1 MGIDNQEIVKALTLF
16 ANLAELHKENPF
28 KYNAF
33 SASAF
38 SLRKFKEPIEN
49 LSLDQL
55 LAIPGMGKNVANV
68 IVEYVNTRQFPALN
82 ALLKITPP
90 GLIELLKIKGLGPK
104 KVGVIWQEMGIET
117 VEELLDAC
125 RQNRLISL
133 AGFGYKT
140 QISIQKSIE
149 FLMGSAG
156 KFHFAQL
163 MPYAEELLAEL
174 RSTFSAGRFEFT
186 GMYRRFSE
194 IIETLEIIST
204 VNIFDPAGRSVN
216 PNPNPN
222 PNLPSHLNTSQS
234 IDNPIQVFNQTG
246 NNLPDNAL
254 DNLPGNIPL
263 QSEEFDL
270 PLRMGTWVLSSIS
283 GNLHHELGFQ
293 ARILVVSEVDFD
305 RMWFE
310 TSATPLHLQKLDY
323 FSDHWCGS
331 EKATYT
337 SKGHHYI
344 PPERREGLREFECPV
359 EADQLLQYG
368 HLRGVIHN
376 HSNFSDGLN
385 SLEEMAEY
393 AMHLGMEYL
402 AICDHS
408 KTAFYANGLSVER
421 VWQQF
426 EEIDTLNK
434 KLWPFKIFKGI
445 ESDILGNGDLD
456 YELDLL
462 AEFDLVVASI
472 HSNLNMSQDKAMQ
485 RLIAAIENSFTTIL
499 GHPTGRLLL
508 MREGYP
514 IDHKTIIDACA
525 HNNVAIE
532 LNANPYRLDID
543 WRHIDYAMEKGVM
556 VSVNPDAHHK
566 MGYLDMH
573 FGVFSGR
580 KGGLEKR
587 LTLNALSLPE
597 FESYLAGRK

>member
-1 MGIDNQEIVKALTLF
+1 MDNQEIVKALTLF

-38 SLRKFKEPIEN
+38 TLRKFKEPIES

-55 LAIPGMGKNVANV
+55 LAISGIGKNVAHV

-82 ALLKITPP
+82 ALLQMTPP

-104 KVGVIWQEMGIET
+104 KVGVIWKEMGIET

-125 RQNRLISL
+125 RQNRLISA
-133 AGFGYKT
+133 AGFGFKT
-140 QISIQKSIE
+140 QTSIQNSIE

-156 KFHFAQL
+156 KFHFARL
-163 MPYAEELLAEL
+163 MPYAEELLAGL
-174 RSTFSAGRFEFT
+174 RNTFSEARFEFT
-186 GMYRRFSE
+186 GTYRRFSD
-194 IIETLEIIST
+194 IVETLEIIST
-204 VNIFDPAGRSVN
+204 VNIFEQIGTSLWPNHSSHANTAKSIAN
-216 PNPNPN
+216 PTPVSKQTKNNTPNN
-222 PNLPSHLNTSQS
+222 E
-234 IDNPIQVFNQTG
+234 
-246 NNLPDNAL
+246 PDNT
-254 DNLPGNIPL
+254 PL
-263 QSEEFDL
+263 QAEELDRL
-270 PLRMGTWVLSSIS
+270 PCIGTWFLSNIS
-283 GNLHHELGFQ
+283 GILRHELGFQ
-293 ARILVVSEVDFD
+293 AHILVVLEDDFD

-310 TSATPLHLQKLDY
+310 TSATPPHLQKLDY
-323 FSDHWCGS
+323 FSANWCGS
-331 EKATYT
+331 EKETYK
-337 SKGHHYI
+337 SKGIHYI
-344 PPERREGLREFECPV
+344 LPERREGLREFERPV
-359 EADQLLQYG
+359 DEEKLLQYA

-376 HSNFSDGLN
+376 HSNYSDGLN

-393 AMHLGMEYL
+393 AMNLGMEYL

-421 VWQQF
+421 VWNQF
-426 EEIDTLNK
+426 EEIELLNK

-456 YELDLL
+456 YEADLL
-462 AEFDLVVASI
+462 AEFDLVVASV
-472 HSNLNMSQDKAMQ
+472 HSNLNMGQEKAMQ

-580 KGGLEKR
+580 KGGLETV

-597 FESYLAGRK
+597 FEAYLASRK

>member
-1 MGIDNQEIVKALTLF
+1 MDNQEIVKALTLF

-38 SLRKFKEPIEN
+38 TLRKFKEPIES

-55 LAIPGMGKNVANV
+55 LAISGIGKNVAHV

-82 ALLKITPP
+82 ALLQMTPP

-104 KVGVIWQEMGIET
+104 KVGVIWKEMGIET

-125 RQNRLISL
+125 RQNRLISA
-133 AGFGYKT
+133 AGFGFKT
-140 QISIQKSIE
+140 QTSIQNSIE

-156 KFHFAQL
+156 KFHFARL
-163 MPYAEELLAEL
+163 MPYAEELLAGL
-174 RSTFSAGRFEFT
+174 RNTFSEARFEFT
-186 GMYRRFSE
+186 GTYRRFSD
-194 IIETLEIIST
+194 IVETLEIIST
-204 VNIFDPAGRSVN
+204 VNIFEQIGTSLWPNHSSHANTAKSIANPTPASKQTKN
-216 PNPNPN
+216 NTPNNEPE
-222 PNLPSHLNTSQS
+222 NT
-234 IDNPIQVFNQTG
+234 
-246 NNLPDNAL
+246 
-254 DNLPGNIPL
+254 PL
-263 QSEEFDL
+263 QAEELDRL
-270 PLRMGTWVLSSIS
+270 PCIGTWFLSNIS
-283 GNLHHELGFQ
+283 GILRHELGFQ
-293 ARILVVSEVDFD
+293 AHILVVLEDDFD

-323 FSDHWCGS
+323 FSANWCGS
-331 EKATYT
+331 EKETYK
-337 SKGHHYI
+337 SKGIHYI
-344 PPERREGLREFECPV
+344 LPERREGLREFERPV
-359 EADQLLQYG
+359 DEEKLLQYA

-376 HSNFSDGLN
+376 HSNYSDGLN

-393 AMHLGMEYL
+393 AMNLGMEYL

-421 VWQQF
+421 VWNQF
-426 EEIDTLNK
+426 EEIELLNK

-456 YELDLL
+456 YEADLL
-462 AEFDLVVASI
+462 AEFDLVVASV
-472 HSNLNMSQDKAMQ
+472 HSNLNMGQEKAMQ

-508 MREGYP
+508 MREAYP

-580 KGGLEKR
+580 KGGLETG

-597 FESYLAGRK
+597 FEAYLASRK

>member
-33 SASAF
+33 STSAF
-38 SLRKFKEPIEN
+38 TLRKFKEPIES

-55 LAIPGMGKNVANV
+55 LAISGIGKNVAHV

-82 ALLKITPP
+82 ALLQMTPP

-104 KVGVIWQEMGIET
+104 KVGVIWKEMGIET

-125 RQNRLISL
+125 RQNRLISV
-133 AGFGYKT
+133 AGFGFKT
-140 QISIQKSIE
+140 QTSIKNSIE

-156 KFHFAQL
+156 KFHFARL
-163 MPYAEELLAEL
+163 MPYAEELLAGL
-174 RSTFSAGRFEFT
+174 RNTFSEARFEFT
-186 GMYRRFSE
+186 GAYRRFSD
-194 IIETLEIIST
+194 IVETLEIIAT
-204 VNIFDPAGRSVN
+204 VNIFEQIGTSLW
-216 PNPNPN
+216 PNHS
-222 PNLPSHLNTSQS
+222 SHANTAKSIANSTPVSKQAENNTLNNEPDNTSLQAEEL
-234 IDNPIQVFNQTG
+234 DM
-246 NNLPDNAL
+246 LPC
-254 DNLPGNIPL
+254 I
-263 QSEEFDL
+263 
-270 PLRMGTWVLSSIS
+270 GTWFLSNIS
-283 GNLHHELGFQ
+283 GILRHELGFQ
-293 ARILVVSEVDFD
+293 ARILVVLEDDFD

-323 FSDHWCGS
+323 FSANWCGS
-331 EKATYT
+331 EKETYK
-337 SKGHHYI
+337 SKGIHYI
-344 PPERREGLREFECPV
+344 LPERREGLREFECPV
-359 EADQLLQYG
+359 DEEKLLQYA

-376 HSNFSDGLN
+376 HSNYSDGLN

-393 AMHLGMEYL
+393 AMNLGMEYL

-421 VWQQF
+421 VWNQF
-426 EEIDTLNK
+426 EEIELLNK

-456 YELDLL
+456 YEADLL
-462 AEFDLVVASI
+462 AEFDLVVASV
-472 HSNLNMSQDKAMQ
+472 HSNLNMGQEKAMQ

-580 KGGLEKR
+580 KGGLETG

-597 FESYLAGRK
+597 FEAYLACRK